1 MLKVSR
7 WAIAWWVDDYN
18 LDSLSRY
25 NNMRND
31 ELGQVIWDY
40 ISRHGPAIGEP
51 LMSGYLKLKGYRAQP
66 QRVRS
71 SLNRVDPKKHSST
84 LGSSSI

>member
-1 MLKVSR
+1 MFKVSR
-7 WAIAWWVDDYN
+7 WTIARWVDDYN

-40 ISRHGPAIGEP
+40 ISTHGPAIGQP
-51 LMSGYLKLKGYRAQP
+51 LMSGYLKLKGYRVQP

-71 SLNRVDPKKHSST
+71 SLNRVDPKKQSFT